1 MYAIVEISGKQFK
14 VEKNKFLYT
23 DKIEPKSGKKV
34 EFDNVLLISDKGK
47 IKLGKPT
54 VKGSKVTGEVLSQLK
69 DDKVI
74 VFKKKS
80 RKGYK
85 VKNGH
90 RQLMTKILIKDIK

>member
-14 VEKNKFLYT
+14 VEKDKFIYT
-23 DKIEPKSGKKV
+23 DKIQPKSGKKV
-34 EFDNVLLISDKGK
+34 EFDNVLFISEKGK
-47 IKLGKPT
+47 VKIGKPT
-54 VKGSKVTGEVLSQLK
+54 IKGSKVIGEVLSQLK

-74 VFKKKS
+74 VFKKKR

-90 RQLMTKILIKDIK
+90 RQNLTKILIKDIK

>member
-14 VEKNKFLYT
+14 VEKNKFIYT
-23 DKIEPKSGKKV
+23 DKVEPRSGKKV
-34 EFDNVLLISDKGK
+34 EFDNVLFISDKGK
-47 IKLGKPT
+47 VKIGKPII
-54 VKGSKVTGEVLSQLK
+54 KGSKVTGEVLSQLK

-74 VFKKKS
+74 VFKKKR

-90 RQLMTKILIKDIK
+90 RQQMTKILIKDIK